1 MLEVISE
8 FYNMNLANE
17 TRKGMVQN
25 AKMGYHNGGIPPYGY
40 SVGKLKDARGKEKSV
55 WVLGPPEDVAN
66 IRRIFDLYVRHNK
79 GYKVIVNILN
89 TEGVPSPGGKK
100 WGYTTVCSI
109 LHNDAYIGHK
119 TWNRYD
125 YVNFGKKKKP
135 REEWIVVKD
144 AHPPITDLDTFN
156 AVRAKSL
163 ERSPIGGP

>member
-1 MLEVISE
+1 M
-8 FYNMNLANE
+8 
-17 TRKGMVQN
+17 
-25 AKMGYHNGGIPPYGY
+25 
-40 SVGKLKDARGKEKSV
+40 
-55 WVLGPPEDVAN
+55 
-66 IRRIFDLYVRHNK
+66 RHNK
-79 GYKVIVNILN
+79 GYKVLVNILN

-100 WGYTTVCSI
+100 WGYSTVCSI

-144 AHPPITDLDTFN
+144 AHPPITDLDTYN

-163 ERSPIGGP
+163 ERIVVSSKKFTTVTAKKLTTPRRLILS